1 MLARHK
7 KSPKRYGYVFEDL
20 PSQKNTF
27 LGQKHTL
34 FGKRG
39 GYDKKGLKFF
49 TYTGQFLQSRL
60 PLIQVNIVHEYL

>member
-39 GYDKKGLKFF
+39 EGVTKKGLPTPGNFCNP
-49 TYTGQFLQSRL
+49 GL
-60 PLIQVNIVHEYL
+60 PLIQVHECLS